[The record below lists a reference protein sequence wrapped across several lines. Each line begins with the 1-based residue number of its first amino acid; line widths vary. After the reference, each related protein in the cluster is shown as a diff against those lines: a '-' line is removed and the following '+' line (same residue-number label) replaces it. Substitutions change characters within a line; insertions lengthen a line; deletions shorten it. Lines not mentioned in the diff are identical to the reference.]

1 MVSRLPRIRTVQVV
15 VKPVNKLWALVLPTM
30 VQLVKMGLVIPAA
43 GLAAGQLYPPPLLF
57 HMCYTSTQLHGHAIP
72 IHTRSTLC
80 SLDGA
85 IELFHVCR
93 TPYLPLGLIACR
105 FHLQTSART
114 ALCLSAFVRTA
125 VSRTRRRVVFIQP
138 RVPYSTTYTRP
149 VLCGVAAGVPLRSI

>member
-1 MVSRLPRIRTVQVV
+1 
-15 VKPVNKLWALVLPTM
+15 M
-30 VQLVKMGLVIPAA
+30 VQLGKMGLVIPAA

-105 FHLQTSART
+105 FHSQTVART
-114 ALCLSAFVRTA
+114 TPA
-125 VSRTRRRVVFIQP
+125 
-138 RVPYSTTYTRP
+138 
-149 VLCGVAAGVPLRSI
+149 